1 MFFFLPPEKTVY
13 ITRINFYSARKK
25 LLEATGRKT
34 RIWEK
39 LPKFLKADSS
49 RGHTLLAHS
58 SLLLHTKNEACS
70 HMELLLALQFTRN
83 QASEKRQQQQ
93 QKIVIFDYHVG

>member
-39 LPKFLKADSS
+39 LPKFLKAD
-49 RGHTLLAHS
+49 
-58 SLLLHTKNEACS
+58 
-70 HMELLLALQFTRN
+70 
-83 QASEKRQQQQ
+83 
-93 QKIVIFDYHVG
+93 